1 MNRVNQCGNLR
12 SSYLT
17 AETSLG
23 VAEVS
28 GLRGKERECTS

>member
-1 MNRVNQCGNLR
+1 MNRVSQFDTLR

>member
-1 MNRVNQCGNLR
+1 MNRVNQRGTLCSG
-12 SSYLT
+12 YLI